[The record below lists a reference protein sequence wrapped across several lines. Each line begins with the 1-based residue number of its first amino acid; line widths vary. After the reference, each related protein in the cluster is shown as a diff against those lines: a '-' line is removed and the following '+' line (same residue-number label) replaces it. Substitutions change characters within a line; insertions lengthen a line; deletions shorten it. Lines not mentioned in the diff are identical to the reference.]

1 MDYTVEEVLQ
11 FVEENDVKFV
21 RLSFC
26 DLFGTLK
33 NIAVMKDE
41 LPQAFQNGMPF
52 DASAIRG
59 FMNVEESD
67 LFLFPDPATL
77 SVLPWRPQQGR
88 VVRLFCDIH
97 QPDGRPFEGDG
108 RQILKKSLQKL
119 CNMGFDCQIGPE
131 CEFYMF
137 VLDDNGEPTRIPQ
150 DKAGYFDV
158 APKDKGQ
165 NVRREI
171 CLFMEEMGLRPERS
185 HHEKGPGQNEIDFKY
200 SDALTA
206 ADHTIMFKSIVQ
218 AVAARN
224 GLFASFM
231 PKPIPDKSG
240 NGFHINLSLHKEGEN
255 LIAPRGQ
262 GLCKEASWFIAGILH
277 HIRDITLILNPL
289 TNSYARFGCFEAP
302 KYVSWSYQNRSQ
314 LIRIPAESGQH
325 ARLELRS
332 PDPCCNPYLAFA
344 LLLEAGM
351 HGIEEEM
358 TLQPSTDFDLF
369 SADPALLRDY
379 AQLPRTLGEAI
390 EVAQGSALLNQ
401 VLKERP
407 LDRFFSE
414 KCAEWQTY
422 CVEKDRETF
431 EHQRYFESM

>member
-1 MDYTVEEVLQ
+1 MDYTVEEVLA

-41 LPQAFQNGMPF
+41 LPKAFQNGTPF
-52 DASAIRG
+52 DASAVRG
-59 FMNVEESD
+59 FMNIEESD
-67 LFLFPDPATL
+67 LFLFPDPTTL

-97 QPDGRPFEGDG
+97 QPDGQPFGGDG
-108 RQILKKSLQKL
+108 RQILKRSLEKL
-119 CNMGFDCQIGPE
+119 RDMGYRCQIGPE

-137 VLDDNGEPTRIPQ
+137 ELDENGNPTNIPQ
-150 DKAGYFDV
+150 DKAGYCDV

-171 CLFMEEMGLRPERS
+171 CLFMEEMGLNPLRS
-185 HHEKGPGQNEIDFKY
+185 HHEKGPGQNEVDFKD

-206 ADHTIMFKSIVQ
+206 ADHTIVFKSIVQ

-231 PKPIPDKSG
+231 PKPIADQSG
-240 NGFHINLSLHKEGEN
+240 NGFHINISLHKDGKN
-255 LIAPRGQ
+255 LIAPRGEA
-262 GLCKEASWFIAGILH
+262 LCEEASWFIAGILR
-277 HIRDITLILNPL
+277 HIAEITLILNPL
-289 TNSYARFGCFEAP
+289 TNSYARFGGFKAP
-302 KYVSWSYQNRSQ
+302 RYVTWSYQNRSQ
-314 LIRIPAESGQH
+314 LIRIPAESGQS
-325 ARLELRS
+325 ARMELRS

-351 HGIEEEM
+351 RGIEQQME
-358 TLQPSTDFDLF
+358 LQPPTDFDLYN
-369 SADPALLRDY
+369 AEPAQLRALDE
-379 AQLPRTLGEAI
+379 LPRTLGDAI
-390 EVAQGSALLNQ
+390 EAAQGSEF
-401 VLKERP
+401 LKEVLPKRA
-407 LDRFFSE
+407 LERFFSE
-414 KCAEWQTY
+414 KRAEWQRY